1 MTEYFKSLTESDY
14 KKLKDAIAL
23 ITIYIAGVDGE
34 IDQEEIQWAE
44 KVTKIRSYKMSED
57 LKGFYQEVGIDFH
70 EVLESYINSF
80 PRDPQARNKII
91 AGRLETLNPILAKL
105 DNKVAA
111 HLYESYKSFAVHV
124 AKSTGGFLGFFAIN
138 PQEKKILGL
147 DMITPI
153 VNMDEE
159 E

>member
-1 MTEYFKSLTESDY
+1 MTEYFQSLNEGDF
-14 KKLKDAIAL
+14 KKLKDAVAL

-34 IDQEEIQWAE
+34 INKEELQWAE

-80 PRDPQARNKII
+80 PRDPHERNKII
-91 AGRLETLNPILAKL
+91 AERLKALNPILAKL
-105 DNKVAA
+105 DNRVAA
-111 HLYESYKSFAVHV
+111 HLYESYRSFAVHV

-153 VNMDEE
+153 INQDEE